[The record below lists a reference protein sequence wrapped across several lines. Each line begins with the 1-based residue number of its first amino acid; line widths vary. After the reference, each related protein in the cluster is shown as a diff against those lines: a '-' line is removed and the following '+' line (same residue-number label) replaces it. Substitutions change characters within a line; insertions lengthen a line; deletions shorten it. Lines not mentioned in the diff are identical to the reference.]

1 MPFDECFSKALK
13 INKVRYPSVGWICH
27 HLADSTR
34 FRGDWQ
40 TVKYNLQMTVLVNQ
54 SNEHGSNLC
63 SSEHYLSS
71 SNNKAWK
78 KFRPAWD
85 LNPWPLQNRC
95 SSNDTWRV
103 QILIT
108 HPGYPGNLSPS
119 PYPKGPTGGA
129 LRKSFA
135 QLRNSVQYNWIKWIM
150 PTLGRKKNYHCLFF
164 RRTQYSIDT

>member
-54 SNEHGSNLC
+54 SDEHGSDLC

-85 LNPWPLQNRC
+85 LNPWPLKKLVQLKWYMK
-95 SSNDTWRV
+95 SSDSNNSPWVSREPVSITISKRPNWWCPKKIICTVKKLCTV
-103 QILIT
+103 QL
-108 HPGYPGNLSPS
+108 N
-119 PYPKGPTGGA
+119 
-129 LRKSFA
+129 
-135 QLRNSVQYNWIKWIM
+135 
-150 PTLGRKKNYHCLFF
+150 
-164 RRTQYSIDT
+164 